1 VTCPLLVGQQA
12 KGTQNLLYCLKNN
25 NQEDINMKAKKRF
38 LTIVL
43 AIITMMAC
51 LAGCSKKGEC
61 EECGQYESLKKY
73 VTDNGDERWYCDDC
87 YRLAKV
93 FL

>member
-1 VTCPLLVGQQA
+1 MQKCNVTYRKVRYSVSSLFAQYGL
-12 KGTQNLLYCLKNN
+12 
-25 NQEDINMKAKKRF
+25 EEFIMF
-38 LTIVL
+38 
-43 AIITMMAC
+43 C

-73 VTDNGDERWYCDDC
+73 VTENGDENWYCEDC
-87 YRLAKV
+87 YRLAKF